1 MSDTSPPVN
10 IEAAPHGSFIDAI
23 VEIASAR
30 SDAPQTLGHVVDA
43 LDDRAF
49 GLLIL
54 ILAIPCLVPG
64 LPGAQLIAIPIFLL
78 GLQIVFGR
86 NEPWLPGWAMRA
98 KLKPEWL
105 TAIADFASK
114 RLRWTVRLSR
124 PRWRFIAHGARDK
137 ILGLIIALA
146 AVTIMLPI
154 TNTIPSLAITVAAV
168 GLLQRA
174 LDMEHAEQQRLKR
187 RKSIGLTLARTVLQ
201 TIMEGGSYVQFESKL
216 LHLHL
221 AGLDIGSLNHSR
233 EFCRGVVESMSNVIN
248 MRIRD
253 YIHEIDPVTNR
264 MRLFSFMADKV
275 TKLHRTRMP

>member
-1 MSDTSPPVN
+1 MSDTPPPVN
-10 IEAAPHGSFIDAI
+10 IVAAPQGSFIDAI
-23 VEIASAR
+23 VEIAGAE

-78 GLQIVFGR
+78 GLQILAGR

-114 RLRWTVRLSR
+114 RLRWTERLSR
-124 PRWRFIAHGARDK
+124 PRWRFIAHGAGEK

-168 GLLQRA
+168 GLLQRDGMFMLGGA
-174 LDMEHAEQQRLKR
+174 
-187 RKSIGLTLARTVLQ
+187 TLALGWITALGILIFGLITGAGFAASFVAD
-201 TIMEGGSYVQFESKL
+201 
-216 LHLHL
+216 HAPWL
-221 AGLDIGSLNHSR
+221 A
-233 EFCRGVVESMSNVIN
+233 EWFQ
-248 MRIRD
+248 
-253 YIHEIDPVTNR
+253 
-264 MRLFSFMADKV
+264 
-275 TKLHRTRMP
+275 

>member
-1 MSDTSPPVN
+1 VN
-10 IEAAPHGSFIDAI
+10 IEAAPQGGFIDAI

-78 GLQIVFGR
+78 GLQIVAGR

-114 RLRWTVRLSR
+114 RLRWTERLSR
-124 PRWRFIAHGARDK
+124 PRWRFIAHGAGEK

-168 GLLQRA
+168 GLLQRDGMFMLGGA
-174 LDMEHAEQQRLKR
+174 
-187 RKSIGLTLARTVLQ
+187 TLALGWITALGILIFGLITGAGFAASFVAD
-201 TIMEGGSYVQFESKL
+201 
-216 LHLHL
+216 HAPWL
-221 AGLDIGSLNHSR
+221 A
-233 EFCRGVVESMSNVIN
+233 EWF
-248 MRIRD
+248 
-253 YIHEIDPVTNR
+253 
-264 MRLFSFMADKV
+264 K
-275 TKLHRTRMP
+275 

>member
-1 MSDTSPPVN
+1 MSDAFPPVN
-10 IEAAPHGSFIDAI
+10 IEAAPQGGFIDAI

-78 GLQIVFGR
+78 GLQIVAGR

-114 RLRWTVRLSR
+114 RLRWTERLSR
-124 PRWRFIAHGARDK
+124 PRWRFIAHGAGEK

-168 GLLQRA
+168 GLLQRDGMFMLGGA
-174 LDMEHAEQQRLKR
+174 
-187 RKSIGLTLARTVLQ
+187 TLALGWITALGILIFGLITGAGFAASFVAD
-201 TIMEGGSYVQFESKL
+201 
-216 LHLHL
+216 HAPWL
-221 AGLDIGSLNHSR
+221 A
-233 EFCRGVVESMSNVIN
+233 EWF
-248 MRIRD
+248 
-253 YIHEIDPVTNR
+253 
-264 MRLFSFMADKV
+264 K
-275 TKLHRTRMP
+275 